1 MSPREFS
8 REHVESAMAQI
19 DVDGVPAGRGSVA
32 YDLVHDGKRYPP
44 KYVISLA
51 TKIAT
56 GTELKPES
64 FEFTPSDRSWFES
77 NGFRVEKKES
87 AAANVT
93 ATSSAWT
100 EFKRA
105 FAAFRASPSER
116 FYVSLRRHRAAQI
129 RELLANPASIDLAT
143 FDADVWAIHTRT
155 LLDGRE
161 TDILAHDNKA
171 IDERTARELT
181 SALAN
186 GRLEL
191 HGNYTWGSATR
202 VFGTTTPER
211 EERTK
216 LVREGLR
223 WLTDSTLSPTEKYAS
238 ITAVKGFGPNIT
250 SGLLMHFHP
259 TEFCLW
265 NTVSRTALAPLGL
278 PTGTITEFLDSIRT
292 VRAELD
298 AEDFIELDRF
308 LFASQ
313 NLLLTATSGG
323 DAPLATRARMILK
336 VSPGEKGSAWK
347 DCIDGQYICVGWDE
361 VGDLRTYETVSDLRT
376 ALVEKMPTIGNGNNG
391 AISQL
396 ANSLWKLRSAQP
408 GDVIVANRGKLRILG
423 IGTVVEPSY
432 EFDPNRSFFA
442 HTVHVRWD
450 TKRAGAIEKRGHWAR
465 TIMELDE
472 DELAKIEREL
482 AAQPTAGDEETH
494 SEPVRS
500 TPDPYRPR
508 TLPEIAAELQ
518 RVGLRI
524 DPRTLRR
531 YHIALGVRGF
541 VILAGISGTGKTWL
555 TKAYA
560 DAIGAA
566 YRLVPVAPNWMANE
580 DLLGFFNPLVPGND
594 GYQDTAASRFIREAA
609 NEFAAAEAAQ
619 RTARPFHLVL
629 DEMNLARVEH
639 YFAKFLSAI
648 EVRERGDEAVIE
660 LHKSDHVALTPNL
673 VVIGTVNVDET
684 THGFSDKVYDRAQL
698 LELPAPRDLLEQH
711 LRGTVAAE
719 SALAV
724 WDAVQSVAPFGFR
737 VVDDLVEYVR
747 VNVEDHGV
755 AWEEAFDEQIVQKV
769 LPKLR
774 GSDPRVGAA
783 LEALIAL
790 SNERFLLTHQ
800 RATRMLEGF
809 RQHGFASFW

>member
-1 MSPREFS
+1 
-8 REHVESAMAQI
+8 MAQI

-56 GTELKPES
+56 GSELKPES
-64 FEFTPSDRSWFES
+64 FEFSPSDRSWFES
-77 NGFRVEKKES
+77 NGFRVETK
-87 AAANVT
+87 AT
-93 ATSSAWT
+93 ATVTSPAWA
-100 EFKRA
+100 EIKRV

-116 FYVSLRRHRAAQI
+116 FYVTLRRHRAAQI
-129 RELLANPASIDLAT
+129 RELLSNPAAVDLAT

-161 TDILAHDNKA
+161 TDILSHDDKPV
-171 IDERTARELT
+171 DERTARELT
-181 SALAN
+181 TALGN

-211 EERTK
+211 EVRTR
-216 LVREGLR
+216 LVHEGLR
-223 WLTDSTLSPTEKYAS
+223 ALTDSTLSPTEKYAR

-265 NTVSRTALAPLGL
+265 NTVSRNAVAPLGL
-278 PTGTITEFLDSIRT
+278 RTATIHDFLESMHQL
-292 VRAELD
+292 RAELG

-308 LFASQ
+308 LFSSQ
-313 NLLLTATSGG
+313 NLS
-323 DAPLATRARMILK
+323 LATQSSSSTTLSGRRRMIMK
-336 VSPGEKGSAWK
+336 VSPGGQGSSWA
-347 DCIDGQYICVGWDE
+347 DCLAGQYICVGWDE
-361 VGDLRTYETVSDLRT
+361 IGDLRAFESADDLRAELIEKMPDIVNGNKAAFTQLANALWRLRT
-376 ALVEKMPTIGNGNNG
+376 AQ
-391 AISQL
+391 A
-396 ANSLWKLRSAQP
+396 
-408 GDVIVANRGKLRILG
+408 GDLIVANRGVREILG
-423 IGTVVEPSY
+423 VGTVEAPGY
-432 EFDPNRSFFA
+432 EFNPGRSVLK
-442 HTVHVRWD
+442 HTVHVRWN
-450 TKRAGAIEKRGHWAR
+450 TSLKGNIAKRGHWVKTMIA
-465 TIMELDE
+465 LDE
-472 DELAKIEREL
+472 EEFATIEREL
-482 AAQPTAGDEETH
+482 SGGLGAPNPPPPPQPPTIPAGP
-494 SEPVRS
+494 SM
-500 TPDPYRPR
+500 RPK
-508 TLPEIAAELQ
+508 TLREIAAAIEAS
-518 RVGLRI
+518 GLRI
-524 DPRTLRR
+524 DLRTLRR
-531 YHIALGVRGF
+531 YHVALSVRGF

-580 DLLGFFNPLVPGND
+580 DLLGFYNPLVTSGEA
-594 GYQDTAASRFIREAA
+594 YQDTAASQFIRDAA
-609 NEFAAAEAAQ
+609 REFAAAEAEE
-619 RTARPFHLVL
+619 RTPRPFHLVL

-639 YFAKFLSAI
+639 YFAKFLSAL

-660 LHKSDHVALTPNL
+660 LHKTDHVALTPNL

-698 LELPAPRDLLEQH
+698 LELAAPRDLLEQH

-724 WDAVQSVAPFGFR
+724 WDAVQAVAPFGFR

-747 VNVEDHGV
+747 ANVEDHGV

-783 LEALIAL
+783 LEALIVL
-790 SNERFLLTHQ
+790 SNERFVLTHQ